1 MKKLLTL
8 FGLLTATALAGPAD
22 NSLIVGTSQEPRVLM
37 GDFVSAIS
45 NQSIKFEIENFIYP
59 QLLQTN
65 RDLEIDP
72 VLVSETPTQANGRVR
87 FVNVGQGKRRLEVD
101 FTLRREAVWSDGTPI
116 TSDDVAFYYEVGKTK
131 GVPVVAPD
139 YWDRLGFKVKDKQSF
154 TATLEPAY
162 FYDLDLLPSMI
173 SYAPNHIM
181 RADWEKAKAAAG
193 KLDATKDAAA
203 VAEIYRNFFQGFSS
217 PAAINSGKM
226 VYSGPFV
233 IKRWTPGSS
242 IDMERN
248 PRFLITPPGG
258 ADKYIQ
264 KINYRIIQN
273 TNSLL
278 VAILGGGIDASSGV
292 ALTFDQGR
300 SKQLTSRAPGR
311 YEIWF
316 VSTPFFEHAEVNQ
329 FTSLAKVKELGLD
342 NLKTRQALLYAM
354 NREGINKAFFDGLQP
369 VAHSWVSPQNP
380 MYNPNVKK
388 YEYSPEKAKALLA
401 ELGWRPGPDGIL
413 QRTVDG
419 KTVRF
424 ELEWVTTAGNQV
436 RERMQQFV
444 AENFRQVGIAT
455 KVANGPSA
463 VVLSSAFRSKSQEGT
478 WTGLLH
484 FAFSMGQADDG
495 NRSACRTDEGKLDF
509 IPTKDNGFKGLNF
522 GGWCNEEFD
531 KLRQQAVIEFD
542 TAKRKQLFARMQE
555 IWAEEVQ
562 GLPFYFQADPRVFR
576 VGLVNWVSSAFANSG
591 SPTIEP
597 WLIGWESRGAKKVYD
612 QAKYALT
619 VK

>member
-1 MKKLLTL
+1 MKQLLPL
-8 FGLLTATALAGPAD
+8 LLLGGLALAGPAD

-45 NQSIKFEIENFIYP
+45 NQSIKFEIENFINP
-59 QLLQTN
+59 SLLQTN
-65 RDLEIDP
+65 RDLDIVP
-72 VLVSETPTQANGRVR
+72 VLTTQVPSLSDGTVR
-87 FVNVGQGKRRLEVD
+87 FISLGQGKRRLEVD
-101 FTLRREAVWSDGTPI
+101 FTLRKEAVWSDGTPI

-131 GVPVVAPD
+131 GVPVISPD
-139 YWDRLGFKVKDKQSF
+139 YWDRIGLKVKDKQNF

-162 FYDLDLLPSMI
+162 FYDLDLLPIMI
-173 SYAPNHIM
+173 SYAPAHVM
-181 RADWEKAKAAAG
+181 RSEWDKAKAAAG
-193 KLDATKDAAA
+193 KLDLTKEAAA
-203 VAEIYRNFFQGFSS
+203 IGDIYRNFFQTFSS
-217 PAAINSGKM
+217 PQALNAGRM
-226 VYSGPFV
+226 VYSGPFK
-233 IKRWTPGSS
+233 IKRWIPGSS
-242 IDMERN
+242 VELERN
-248 PRFLITPPGG
+248 PRFWITPPGG
-258 ADKYIQ
+258 ADKYVQ
-264 KINYRIIQN
+264 KVSYRIIQN

-329 FTSLAKVKELGLD
+329 FSNLSKVKELGLD
-342 NLKTRQALLYAM
+342 DKRTRQALLHAI

-369 VAHSWVSPQNP
+369 VAHTWVSPQNP

-388 YEYSPEKAKALLA
+388 YEYSPDKARALLA
-401 ELGWRPGPDGIL
+401 DLGWKPGSDGIL
-413 QRTVDG
+413 QRSLDG

-424 ELEWVTTAGNQV
+424 ELEWVTTAGNAV

-455 KVANGPSA
+455 KIANGPSA
-463 VVLSSAFRSKSQEGT
+463 VVLSSSFRSKGQEGT

-495 NRSACRTDEGKLDF
+495 NRSACRTDEGRLDF

-531 KLRQQAVIEFD
+531 KLRQQAVTEFD
-542 TAKRKQLFARMQE
+542 GAKRKALFARMQE

-576 VGLVNWVSSAFANSG
+576 LGLLNWVSATFANSG